1 MSVNR
6 QTKRQLQRQ
15 GQLGPDG
22 APAARRPTST
32 ATARR
37 PPDPSRPSAGRRF
50 AKYLRDVRG
59 ELEKVLW
66 PKRSEVVNYSTVVL
80 TTLILLA
87 TLIFF
92 LNYIFAKGVLFLFK
106 S

>member
-1 MSVNR
+1 MREV
-6 QTKRQLQRQ
+6 K
-15 GQLGPDG
+15 
-22 APAARRPTST
+22 
-32 ATARR
+32 
-37 PPDPSRPSAGRRF
+37 
-50 AKYLRDVRG
+50 G

-92 LNYIFAKGVLFLFK
+92 LNYVFAKGVLFLFK

>member
-1 MSVNR
+1 MNR

-22 APAARRPTST
+22 APAARRPTG
-32 ATARR
+32 AAAQRR
-37 PPDPSRPSAGRRF
+37 QPDPGRPSAGKRF
-50 AKYLRDVRG
+50 VKYMREVKG

-80 TTLILLA
+80 TTLVLLA
-87 TLIFF
+87 MLIFF

>member
-1 MSVNR
+1 MNR

-22 APAARRPTST
+22 APAARRPTNT
-32 ATARR
+32 AVTRR
-37 PPDPSRPSAGRRF
+37 QPDPSRPPAGKRF
-50 AKYLRDVRG
+50 AKYLREVKG

-66 PKRSEVVNYSTVVL
+66 PKRSEVVKYSTVVL
-80 TTLILLA
+80 TTLVLLA